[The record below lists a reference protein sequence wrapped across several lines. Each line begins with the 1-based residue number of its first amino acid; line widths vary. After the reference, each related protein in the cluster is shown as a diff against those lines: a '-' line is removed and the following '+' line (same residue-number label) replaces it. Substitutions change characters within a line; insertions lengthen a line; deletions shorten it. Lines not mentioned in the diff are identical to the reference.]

1 MANENKWEYDY
12 SNIYHKPAAPSSYTN
27 VGSSGT
33 NAANEQGEAGYFTQ
47 STTVP
52 PVQAQPT
59 PVQPTEQAYVPVQP
73 MADAYVPAQ
82 PTADAYASA
91 RPSTAAYAPVQP
103 GVPTGAVNGMPPPP
117 PSYAAS
123 AAAPKRTAHA
133 KRKKPSKACR
143 FLGAVAMLALASVV
157 GFVGGYYGSLYG
169 TLNGDTTVIVQQVTR
184 DTSDATAISTSTD
197 GDDLTLVSAAALA
210 SESVVVITTEQMV
223 ATSGWYGTQSV
234 ESGAGSGVII
244 SEDGYILTC
253 AHVVSGATN
262 IIVTVGEVDYVASVI
277 GSDDETDIA
286 VIKIEETGLSAA
298 VLGDSDALAVGEK
311 ILAVGNPL
319 GVLGGSVTEGIV
331 SALNRVI
338 VVEDYEMTL
347 VQMDASVSPGNSGGG
362 LFNMAGELV
371 GIVNAKSSDS
381 DSEGIGF
388 AIPINTA
395 FALATSLIENGY
407 ITGRPEL
414 GVVALSISDAET
426 AAAYGVNALGIYV
439 YSINEGSAAQAAGLQ
454 VGDRLISIQ
463 DVEISTLTDLTDVID
478 SMQVGD
484 QVTILIARSGQMM
497 TVNVTLGEEGA
508 PTTTSTSATET
519 VQPET
524 ETVQPETEGTVPE
537 GSTEGGMSERST
549 TPDAGTTVPDS
560 GTSGSNGSSAFPFG

>member
-12 SNIYHKPAAPSSYTN
+12 SNIYHKPVAPSTYAN

-33 NAANEQGEAGYFTQ
+33 NTANEQGGEGYFAQ
-47 STTVP
+47 STAVP
-52 PVQAQPT
+52 PIEVQRT

-73 MADAYVPAQ
+73 TEQAYVPVQ
-82 PTADAYASA
+82 PSAEPYAS
-91 RPSTAAYAPVQP
+91 VQQ
-103 GVPTGAVNGMPPPP
+103 GMPTGAVNGMPPPP
-117 PSYAAS
+117 PSYATQAN
-123 AAAPKRTAHA
+123 APTRTQRA
-133 KRKKPSKACR
+133 KRKKPSKAR
-143 FLGAVAMLALASVV
+143 KFFGTVAVLALAGVI

-197 GDDLTLVSAAALA
+197 GNDLTLVSAAALA

-262 IIVTVGEVDYVASVI
+262 IIVTVGEEDYIASVV

-286 VIKIEETGLSAA
+286 VIKIEATGLTAA

-347 VQMDASVSPGNSGGG
+347 IQMDASVSPGNSGGG

-414 GVVALSISDAET
+414 GIVALSISDAET

-463 DVEISTLTDLTDVID
+463 DTEISALTDLTDAID
-478 SMQVGD
+478 SMEVGD
-484 QVTILIARSGQMM
+484 EVTLLIARSGQMM
-497 TVNVTLGEEGA
+497 TVSVTLGEQGA
-508 PTTTSTSATET
+508 PTTTTTT
-519 VQPET
+519 ET
-524 ETVQPETEGTVPE
+524 ETVQPETEGTIPDS
-537 GSTEGGMSERST
+537 STQGGMSDRGT

-560 GTSGSNGSSAFPFG
+560 GMTVPDSGSSGSSGFPFG